1 MPKNAS
7 HDIMF
12 DFCFPQC
19 PNTNIKTSFLLT
31 CPVNLLIRLAV
42 RKYFQLLVNGALLKR
57 GIVMEDQYHSSY
69 EEMIKN
75 TAAIL

>member
-1 MPKNAS
+1 MSGKPTDQACS
-7 HDIMF
+7 I
-12 DFCFPQC
+12 
-19 PNTNIKTSFLLT
+19 
-31 CPVNLLIRLAV
+31 
-42 RKYFQLLVNGALLKR
+42 YFQLLVNGALLKR

>member
-1 MPKNAS
+1 MSGKPTDQA
-7 HDIMF
+7 
-12 DFCFPQC
+12 C
-19 PNTNIKTSFLLT
+19 
-31 CPVNLLIRLAV
+31 
-42 RKYFQLLVNGALLKR
+42 KYFQLLVNGALLKR